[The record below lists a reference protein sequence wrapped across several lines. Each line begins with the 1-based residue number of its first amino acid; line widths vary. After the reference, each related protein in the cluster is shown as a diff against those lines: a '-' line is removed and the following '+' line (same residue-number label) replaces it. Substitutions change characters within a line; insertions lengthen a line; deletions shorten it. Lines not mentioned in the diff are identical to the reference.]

1 MKAKSRL
8 VRINEQLS
16 VRMQK
21 KLDREREV
29 TGIFKSG
36 AAYVNGLVA
45 ADLASQ
51 DCADNNRSA
60 PQSGPSQEG
69 LEQYQVSTGLLVP
82 STLLFTHTTRPES

>member
-60 PQSGPSQEG
+60 PLTQ
-69 LEQYQVSTGLLVP
+69 
-82 STLLFTHTTRPES
+82 

>member
-1 MKAKSRL
+1 
-8 VRINEQLS
+8 
-16 VRMQK
+16 MQK

-60 PQSGPSQEG
+60 PLTQ
-69 LEQYQVSTGLLVP
+69 
-82 STLLFTHTTRPES
+82 